1 MVDDSFRHAIVNP
14 ARKRIVGSVRA
25 KALISALLPL
35 TVLVLVIVSSLF
47 LQSRERTERN
57 TDRAISLVNST
68 SAAVLVDALNGET
81 SVRGYALTGDAV
93 FLQPYSFALSH
104 RLKDE
109 LALRTAVIASDTHAP
124 IRTILTLVAAKFS
137 ELNQVRELAASGATR
152 AQLLGPLKVGK
163 ITMDKLRSQIAR
175 LETFEN
181 AKELVRKGQ
190 IATLEDQVTAGEL
203 AGLFLSIVGCVLGA
217 VYFSRKITR
226 RLKAAV
232 RNARHLGRGEPLV
245 FADSSG
251 DEFDDMDAALKTAE
265 LQLLVSSK
273 EASTSL
279 DAMTSAL
286 ERSRHAEEVMKI
298 AESQRVIA
306 EEGRLAAEVDR
317 EKVESQLH
325 QSQRLES
332 LGQLA
337 GGVAHDFNN
346 LLAVIMNYASFVGEE
361 LATSA
366 SLTLDQKWDGT
377 IEDVHQIQVAAER
390 ASQLTHQ
397 LLSFARREV
406 VQPRELDL
414 NDAIA
419 RMEQILRRAIG
430 EHMELVFDLCDE
442 DAIVIADPGQIEQV
456 VLNLAINAR
465 DAMPA
470 GGTLSVKTSMR
481 TITSDEEDLVG
492 VPTGLYVSARVSDNG
507 TGMPEEVRDR
517 AFEPFFTTKPKGEGS
532 GLGLAT
538 VYGIVKQAG
547 GQTKIY
553 SDEGVGTTIT
563 ILLPAVDHESASA
576 TVDSATSANE
586 SLEGT
591 ETILV
596 VDDEEAL
603 GEVARRILVR
613 SGYTVLA
620 ASSGMQAIELAST
633 YAGTIDL
640 LLTDV
645 VMPVMQGPAVAREV
659 RKLRPDVKLLYMS
672 GHALPVLEAERMLGT
687 KFLLVEKPFDRKTL
701 LKSVRR
707 VLDNVG

>member
-1 MVDDSFRHAIVNP
+1 M
-14 ARKRIVGSVRA
+14 
-25 KALISALLPL
+25 
-35 TVLVLVIVSSLF
+35 
-47 LQSRERTERN
+47 
-57 TDRAISLVNST
+57 
-68 SAAVLVDALNGET
+68 
-81 SVRGYALTGDAV
+81 
-93 FLQPYSFALSH
+93 
-104 RLKDE
+104 
-109 LALRTAVIASDTHAP
+109 
-124 IRTILTLVAAKFS
+124 
-137 ELNQVRELAASGATR
+137 
-152 AQLLGPLKVGK
+152 
-163 ITMDKLRSQIAR
+163 
-175 LETFEN
+175 
-181 AKELVRKGQ
+181 
-190 IATLEDQVTAGEL
+190 
-203 AGLFLSIVGCVLGA
+203 
-217 VYFSRKITR
+217 
-226 RLKAAV
+226 
-232 RNARHLGRGEPLV
+232 
-245 FADSSG
+245 
-251 DEFDDMDAALKTAE
+251 
-265 LQLLVSSK
+265 
-273 EASTSL
+273 
-279 DAMTSAL
+279 
-286 ERSRHAEEVMKI
+286 
-298 AESQRVIA
+298 
-306 EEGRLAAEVDR
+306 
-317 EKVESQLH
+317 
-325 QSQRLES
+325 
-332 LGQLA
+332 
-337 GGVAHDFNN
+337 AHDFNN

-419 RMEQILRRAIG
+419 RMEQI
-430 EHMELVFDLCDE
+430 
-442 DAIVIADPGQIEQV
+442 
-456 VLNLAINAR
+456 R

-687 KFLLVEKPFDRKTL
+687 TFLLVEKPFDRKTL